1 MEEVEKWIS
10 RSCECVAVT
19 RVFEESGYGSC
30 EIFRDKI
37 GEGKIVLQPTTTGLT
52 QRENVAR
59 NFTGVRHLRGS

>member
-30 EIFRDKI
+30 GIFHDKI
-37 GEGKIVLQPTTTGLT
+37 GEGKTVLQPTTVRLT

-59 NFTGVRHLRGS
+59 NFTGARHLRGS